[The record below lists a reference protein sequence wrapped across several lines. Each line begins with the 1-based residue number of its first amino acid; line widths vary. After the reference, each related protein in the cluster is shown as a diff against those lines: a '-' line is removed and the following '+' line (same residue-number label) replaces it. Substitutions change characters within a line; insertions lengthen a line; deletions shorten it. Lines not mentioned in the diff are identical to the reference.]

1 MSDEI
6 SYFPLIPESN
16 SAKPRLTTL
25 QKAEFI
31 RGLDVFSE
39 ASVEELYRLAS
50 IAQEVDFAPG
60 QILFREDE
68 IGDAFHILVRGKV
81 ELASEKR
88 NTRAVLGPGEAAGL
102 YSVLTREPRCATAR
116 ALEDTFT
123 VFIGA
128 EDLYSELSNCPE
140 IVAGIFKHF
149 VKKIGMGPKD

>member
-6 SYFPLIPESN
+6 SYFPLIPERT
-16 SAKPRLTTL
+16 SAKARLTTL

-31 RGLDVFSE
+31 RGLDIFSE

-50 IAQEVDFAPG
+50 IAQELDFAPR
-60 QILFREDE
+60 QILFREDDM
-68 IGDAFHILVRGKV
+68 GDAFHLLVQGKV

-88 NTRAVLGPGEAAGL
+88 NTRAVLGPGEAVGL
-102 YSVLTREPRCATAR
+102 YSALTREPRCATAQ
-116 ALEDTFT
+116 ALVDTFT

-128 EDLYSELSNCPE
+128 EDLYTELSNTPE
-140 IVAGIFKHF
+140 IVASIFKHF

>member
-6 SYFPLIPESN
+6 SYFPLMPEKT

-31 RGLDVFSE
+31 RGLDIFSE

-50 IAQEVDFAPG
+50 IAQELDFARG
-60 QILFREDE
+60 HILFREDD
-68 IGDAFHILVRGKV
+68 IADAFHILVQGSV
-81 ELASEKR
+81 ELVSEKR

-102 YSVLTREPRCATAR
+102 YSALTREPRWATAQ

-123 VFIGA
+123 VFIGS
-128 EDLYSELSNCPE
+128 EDLYTELSNTPE
-140 IVAGIFKHF
+140 IVASIFKHF
-149 VKKIGMGPKD
+149 VKKVGMGPKD